1 MHTEECVVQDH
12 AVQSE
17 RVVFGQDLAFAG
29 DALLDAGFN
38 RAPPM
43 MLDTTGIV
51 RMNLLR
57 SEPRGRA
64 GRRGFGGAL
73 TLAIQASVD
82 LAERVVPQGET
93 LANLRQIQR
102 GGRRDGKLRWL
113 SSASAREQARQQRM
127 HGPAERQP
135 AMLDARAS

>member
-1 MHTEECVVQDH
+1 LHTEECVVQDH

-82 LAERVVPQGET
+82 LAERVVPQ
-93 LANLRQIQR
+93 
-102 GGRRDGKLRWL
+102 
-113 SSASAREQARQQRM
+113 
-127 HGPAERQP
+127 
-135 AMLDARAS
+135 